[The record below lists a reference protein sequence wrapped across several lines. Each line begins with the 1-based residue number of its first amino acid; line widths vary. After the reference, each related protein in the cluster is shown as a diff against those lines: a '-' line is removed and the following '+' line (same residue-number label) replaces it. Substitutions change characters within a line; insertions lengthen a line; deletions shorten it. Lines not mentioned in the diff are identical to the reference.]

1 MHGTL
6 REVCNLKGRKG
17 FDVPRFL
24 GPCRICYEW
33 LRKRFWGAVGR
44 LDAAGC
50 KDLDNVCGAR
60 PILPTGTM
68 TEYIYMIE

>member
-1 MHGTL
+1 MYHGFWALVAYVTSGYA
-6 REVCNLKGRKG
+6 KK
-17 FDVPRFL
+17 
-24 GPCRICYEW
+24 I
-33 LRKRFWGAVGR
+33 WGAVGR

-68 TEYIYMIE
+68 SEYIYMIE